1 MLVYAP
7 VREEDLNALDRA
19 LREKEPADCSLDQR
33 KVFDEK
39 RAKVVA
45 AFKAR
50 FNAPIDFLASVD
62 EYRRLFSRKRPWLPA
77 LELLATAGCEGT
89 QTIQR
94 GLRVRD
100 LCLANKEQEDS
111 DPTDSANGKALR
123 PLTRRLDGG
132 TKPASKESDEAAALI
147 GSALSAKS
155 GSVPVQDVKHTV
167 KAIITA
173 RFGGQSPEVDAA
185 REEFIA
191 DLAAEFG
198 LEVRRL
204 P

>member
-123 PLTRRLDGG
+123 PLTRRLLLERFGID
-132 TKPASKESDEAAALI
+132 SLILI
-147 GSALSAKS
+147 GRELDIGIYSYRLYIWLSAS
-155 GSVPVQDVKHTV
+155 MLFPL
-167 KAIITA
+167 ARTA
-173 RFGGQSPEVDAA
+173 NAN
-185 REEFIA
+185 
-191 DLAAEFG
+191 
-198 LEVRRL
+198 
-204 P
+204 